1 MTPGTRAP
9 SRRDLRP
16 ARVAM
21 ISMHTSPLDQPG
33 TGDAG
38 GMNVYIVEVARRLA
52 AAGTAVEIFTRSTSS
67 QLPEVVE
74 MSPGVL
80 VRHIDAGPYQG
91 LSKDELP
98 AQLCEFSR
106 GVLRA
111 EAAAPPGWYDLV
123 HSHYWLSGQVGAL
136 AAERWGVPLVHSMHT
151 MAKVKNA
158 SLAMGDTPE
167 PRTRVIGEQQVVDAA
182 DRLVANTEDEARQLH
197 DLYGAAED
205 EVKVVSPGVD
215 LDLFSPGDQSAAR
228 ARLGLPQDALVL
240 LFAGRI
246 QPLKSPDLLLHAAA
260 QLVARAARAAGA
272 ARGGCGRRPERE
284 WAGAP
289 RGPQRART
297 RAWHHRHRPVRAAGV
312 PARPRRL
319 VSSRH
324 LGMRPIPQRVVR
336 ARRRRGPSLWDA
348 GGSGERGRVAYGG
361 GRRLV
366 RPSGRLAR
374 SRPTGRTRLGRLLA
388 SPPPSSSGSVAVL
401 GCTPD
406 DSAGM
411 PPRRARWT
419 ATSTPAPPVS
429 ASCSRP

>member
-38 GMNVYIVEVARRLA
+38 GMNVYIVELARRLA
-52 AAGTAVEIFTRSTSS
+52 AAGTEVEIFTRSTSS

-80 VRHIDAGPYQG
+80 VRHVDAGPYQG

-98 AQLCEFSR
+98 AQLCEYSR

-167 PRTRVIGEQQVVDAA
+167 PRTREIGEQQVVDAA

-197 DLYGAAED
+197 DLYGAGLG
-205 EVKVVSPGVD
+205 EVSVVSPGVD
-215 LDLFSPGDQSAAR
+215 LDLFTPGTPDFHRSAMHRKPVGGLFDHKDRLPVGKETDGR
-228 ARLGLPQDALVL
+228 ARQDEHRLSPAPDQMHGGEHPRLQTTVRILELPPQ
-240 LFAGRI
+240 GE
-246 QPLKSPDLLLHAAA
+246 STAAHIHFRA
-260 QLVARAARAAGA
+260 DDDQLAAEG
-272 ARGGCGRRPERE
+272 
-284 WAGAP
+284 
-289 RGPQRART
+289 
-297 RAWHHRHRPVRAAGV
+297 PVR
-312 PARPRRL
+312 P
-319 VSSRH
+319 
-324 LGMRPIPQRVVR
+324 
-336 ARRRRGPSLWDA
+336 
-348 GGSGERGRVAYGG
+348 GRDGHFQ
-361 GRRLV
+361 
-366 RPSGRLAR
+366 
-374 SRPTGRTRLGRLLA
+374 
-388 SPPPSSSGSVAVL
+388 
-401 GCTPD
+401 
-406 DSAGM
+406 
-411 PPRRARWT
+411 
-419 ATSTPAPPVS
+419 
-429 ASCSRP
+429 